1 MTRLRRVLAASAA
14 AWLVLAAVV
23 LSRFADEPLP
33 ATFLPRPLLVAIPIA
48 VAIGLA
54 SQLAGRHA
62 VAVAAMGALVFA
74 LAQPMIVVSSCLVLG
89 IGWFL
94 ARRGRL
100 PEATPTAVMVGAAA
114 LFAIGLARAAL
125 VVDPPTMDGYRE
137 ADGGPPMYVVL
148 LDGYP
153 RIDTLADLGI
163 DNSAF
168 VAALEDRGF
177 DHYPDAT
184 SVHTNTH
191 RTLLAMLTDE
201 TVNDEPGDLE
211 ERRSI
216 RRRLIVPPG
225 FVAVDPPMG
234 FVVLGPGPHIDPGG
248 ATTFDGELLGLTV
261 AGVAAPDVAW
271 GVLRSGLDAR
281 LENALAIMASGR
293 HQRLFVHLLS
303 PHPPFLHDED
313 GETAGPRLCWPNCH
327 LMPTIEHMGI
337 TREAWASGMAASL
350 DVLNGRLLET
360 IDAVLEAHPEAVIV
374 LFGDH
379 GARVSEDDRDEWHR
393 PFLASRTPGHER
405 LFAEAPRPDVIVRTL
420 LATYGPASP

>member
-1 MTRLRRVLAASAA
+1 
-14 AWLVLAAVV
+14 
-23 LSRFADEPLP
+23 
-33 ATFLPRPLLVAIPIA
+33 
-48 VAIGLA
+48 
-54 SQLAGRHA
+54 
-62 VAVAAMGALVFA
+62 
-74 LAQPMIVVSSCLVLG
+74 
-89 IGWFL
+89 
-94 ARRGRL
+94 
-100 PEATPTAVMVGAAA
+100 
-114 LFAIGLARAAL
+114 
-125 VVDPPTMDGYRE
+125 
-137 ADGGPPMYVVL
+137 
-148 LDGYP
+148 
-153 RIDTLADLGI
+153 
-163 DNSAF
+163 
-168 VAALEDRGF
+168 VAALADRGF

-201 TVNDEPGDLE
+201 TVDDEPGDLE

-216 RRRLIVPPG
+216 RRRLVVPPG

-271 GVLRSGLDAR
+271 AVLRSGLDAR

-293 HQRLFVHLLS
+293 HERLFVHLLS
-303 PHPPFLHDED
+303 PHPPFLHDEN
-313 GETAGPRLCWPNCH
+313 GETAGPRLCWPHCH

-337 TREAWASGMAASL
+337 SREAWASGMAASL
-350 DVLNGRLLET
+350 DVLNARLLET
-360 IDAVLEAHPEAVIV
+360 IDAVLEKQPQAVIV

-405 LFAEAPRPDVIVRTL
+405 LFADEPRPDVIVRTL
-420 LATYGPASP
+420 LETYGEASP